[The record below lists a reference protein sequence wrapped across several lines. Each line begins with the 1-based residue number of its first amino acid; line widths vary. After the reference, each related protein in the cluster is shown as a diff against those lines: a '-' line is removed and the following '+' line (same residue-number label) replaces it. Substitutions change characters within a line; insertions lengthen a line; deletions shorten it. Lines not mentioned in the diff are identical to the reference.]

1 MMPAI
6 KRKLPTFANDREE
19 AKFWAA
25 HSVEEFAGEL
35 QDLDVQIR
43 PARSEQIALRL
54 YKEDLETLK
63 KLAERRGIG
72 HTTLIRSIVEQWLA
86 RLRTR
91 TGRGR
96 SGRCTYSMRNMG

>member
-1 MMPAI
+1 MPAI
-6 KRKLPTFANDREE
+6 KHKLPSFANDREE

-25 HSVEEFAGEL
+25 HSIEEFADEL

-63 KLAERRGIG
+63 KLATRRGVG
-72 HTTLIRSIVEQWLA
+72 HTTLIRSIVEQWLT
-86 RLRTR
+86 RLRTKTR
-91 TGRGR
+91 R
-96 SGRCTYSMRNMG
+96 SRHARNN

>member
-6 KRKLPTFANDREE
+6 THKLPTFANDREE

-25 HSVEEFAGEL
+25 HSVEEFADEL

-43 PARSEQIALRL
+43 PVRSEQIALRL

-63 KLAERRGIG
+63 KLAARRGVG
-72 HTTLIRSIVEQWLA
+72 HITLIRSIVEQWLV
-86 RLRTR
+86 RLRAKSR
-91 TGRGR
+91 TTKTGP
-96 SGRCTYSMRNMG
+96 